1 MYPHSPYYDGSAIS
15 VNERDGSMRFSVP
28 RYHRRRGGVL
38 RSVALV
44 VFGSLALTCGALS
57 AQSQPMTA
65 VDSARSQLQWS
76 PRELAYLQSR
86 GPIRMCVAPD
96 WMPIEGIDGGGR
108 HTGMAADY
116 IRLMARRGGLNIQLV
131 PAKTWEQSFA
141 MGERRQCDIF
151 SLLMDSPSRRSFLDF
166 TTPYLEI
173 PGVIATSVKVPFVVS
188 LDQLKGKR
196 LGHMRGFAGMELLRL
211 QHPGIQLVEV
221 DSYDEGLTKVQDG
234 ELFGFIGN
242 MMSIG
247 RVLQENK
254 ISDVK
259 IAGRIGSDNLMSVA
273 TRNDQSMLREVFQKL
288 VDSIRPEE
296 RQEIANRWIAVRFE
310 QGFDYRLF
318 WQVMGVVALIGI
330 VTLFWTTKLR
340 RLNTELRAA
349 NERLASISRRDA
361 LTGLYNRMHFDE
373 IVGPTL
379 HLCARNGLVMTLA
392 MIDLDHFK
400 NINDSYG
407 HPFGDACLRHVA
419 AVLQKWFR
427 RDTDTAIRY
436 GGEELIVVSA
446 SGTAAEMIE
455 RLEAFRREIAE
466 SLVAS
471 GSRQSRL
478 TLSIGVWSAVPRLI
492 DEPEGLLKQADAA
505 LYRAKRGGRN
515 RLVAAEEGAAA
526 LALHESSS

>member
-1 MYPHSPYYDGSAIS
+1 M
-15 VNERDGSMRFSVP
+15 
-28 RYHRRRGGVL
+28 
-38 RSVALV
+38 
-44 VFGSLALTCGALS
+44 CGALS
-57 AQSQPMTA
+57 ARSQPLTA
-65 VDSARSQLQWS
+65 VDPARSEVQWS
-76 PRELAYLQSR
+76 PRELAYLRSR

-96 WMPIEGIDGGGR
+96 WMPIEGIDRKGR
-108 HTGMAADY
+108 HDGMAGDF

-131 PAKTWEQSFA
+131 PTKTWDESFA

-166 TTPYLEI
+166 TTPYLVI
-173 PGVIATSVKVPFVVS
+173 PGVIATSVNVPFVADLEQVR
-188 LDQLKGKR
+188 GKR
-196 LGHMRGFAGMELLRL
+196 LGHMRGFAGIELLR
-211 QHPGIQLVEV
+211 QSHPGIQLVPV
-221 DSYDEGLTKVQDG
+221 DSYEEGLAKVQDG
-234 ELFGFIGN
+234 ELYGFIGN

-247 RVLQENK
+247 RALQENK
-254 ISDVK
+254 IYDVK

-273 TRNDQSMLREVFQKL
+273 TRNDQPMLREVFQKL

-296 RQEIANRWIAVRFE
+296 RQEITNRWIAVRFE

-318 WQVMGVVALIGI
+318 WEVMGIVALVGV
-330 VTLFWTTKLR
+330 VTLFWARKLR
-340 RLNTELRAA
+340 RVNAELRAA

-400 NINDSYG
+400 NINDTYG

-419 AVLQKWFR
+419 AVLRESFR

-436 GGEELIVVSA
+436 GGEELIVISVG
-446 SGTAAEMIE
+446 GTAAETIE
-455 RLEAFRREIAE
+455 RLEAFRRAIAE
-466 SLVAS
+466 SLVALE
-471 GSRQSRL
+471 SRQSRL
-478 TLSIGVWSAVPRLI
+478 TLSIGVWSGVPRLI
-492 DEPEGLLKQADAA
+492 DEPAALLKQADAA

-515 RLVAAEEGAAA
+515 RLVVAEEAAAA
-526 LALHESSS
+526 LA